1 MKNCI
6 AIFGLFFVWNN
17 LKAQEFKADFSYKY
31 IYANQWD
38 KAIQT
43 YNFSRPFITEKQ
55 PLIIHGLNASVS
67 YIFKSQKKIKH
78 GINLSYSYFRSSS
91 DNENLVNVLNLHF
104 LNLGYLLHY
113 ENAERLKGFYSDLI
127 ISATSSGLF
136 RNVNGEP
143 FVYDESKSKALG
155 IGGNIS
161 LKAGYQL
168 MIKGKTYLSPFIAID
183 YTPYFYSP
191 NTEAVIN
198 QTKGLTSKN
207 WTPILTTQVGLTFHI
222 KNIE

>member
-1 MKNCI
+1 MKNCV
-6 AIFGLFFVWNN
+6 AILGFLFVWNN
-17 LKAQEFKADFSYKY
+17 SKAQEFKTDISYKY

-38 KAIQT
+38 KAIQS
-43 YNFSRPFITEKQ
+43 YNFSRPFIAEKQ
-55 PLIIHGLNASVS
+55 PLIIHGLNTSVS

-113 ENAERLKGFYSDLI
+113 ESTERLKGFYSDLI

-143 FVYDESKSKALG
+143 FVYDDSKSKAFG

-161 LKAGYQL
+161 LKAGYKL
-168 MIKGKTYLSPFIAID
+168 MIKGKTYLSPFIAIG

-198 QTKGLTSKN
+198 QTKRLTSKN

-222 KNIE
+222 KNQ